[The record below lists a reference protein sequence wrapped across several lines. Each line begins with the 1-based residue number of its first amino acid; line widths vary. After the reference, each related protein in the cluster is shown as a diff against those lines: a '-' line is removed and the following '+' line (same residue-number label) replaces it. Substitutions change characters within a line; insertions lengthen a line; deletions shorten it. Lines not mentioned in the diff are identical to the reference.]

1 MQIQSNLFAPSTTK
15 APGGSSSNV
24 KSSRQVEPSHQVEQ
38 SQKSQGLEASQQV
51 THGQTDNENSQQHA
65 LSAPPQNPSPEELE
79 SRLGAKLE
87 YEQQTQGTE
96 GAVAHY
102 LANQHAAQREAI
114 QQMVGIDTY
123 A

>member
-1 MQIQSNLFAPSTTK
+1 MQIQPNLFAPSTANT
-15 APGGSSSNV
+15 AGISSSNV
-24 KSSRQVEPSHQVEQ
+24 KRSQVEPTHQVEQ
-38 SQKSQGLEASQQV
+38 SKKSQGIEVSQQV
-51 THGQTDNENSQQHA
+51 TLGQTDDESSQQHA
-65 LSAPPQNPSPEELE
+65 LSAPPQNPAPEELE

-87 YEQQTQGTE
+87 YEQQTQGGD

-102 LANQHAAQREAI
+102 LENQHAAQREAI

>member
-1 MQIQSNLFAPSTTK
+1 MQIQSNLFAPSTASTS
-15 APGGSSSNV
+15 GVSSSNV
-24 KSSRQVEPSHQVEQ
+24 KRSQVEPTHQVER
-38 SQKSQGLEASQQV
+38 SQKSQGLEVSQQV
-51 THGQTDNENSQQHA
+51 NLGQTDGESSQQHV
-65 LSAPPQNPSPEELE
+65 LSVPPQNPAPEELE

-87 YEQQTQGTE
+87 YEQQTLATE

-102 LANQHAAQREAI
+102 LANQHAAKREAI

>member
-1 MQIQSNLFAPSTTK
+1 MQIQPNLFAPSTANT
-15 APGGSSSNV
+15 PGVSSSNV
-24 KSSRQVEPSHQVEQ
+24 KRSQVEPTHQVEQ
-38 SQKSQGLEASQQV
+38 SQKSQGLGASQQV
-51 THGQTDNENSQQHA
+51 AHDQADSESSQLDV
-65 LSAPPQNPSPEELE
+65 LSAPLVNAAPEELE

-87 YEQQTQGTE
+87 YEQQTQGGD

>member
-1 MQIQSNLFAPSTTK
+1 MQIQSNLFAPST
-15 APGGSSSNV
+15 ASASGVSSSNV
-24 KSSRQVEPSHQVEQ
+24 KRSQVEPTHQVEQ
-38 SQKSQGLEASQQV
+38 SQKSQGLDEVSQQV
-51 THGQTDNENSQQHA
+51 NLGQADDESSQQHA
-65 LSAPPQNPSPEELE
+65 LSAPTQNPAPEELE

-87 YEQQTQGTE
+87 YEQQTQATE

>member
-1 MQIQSNLFAPSTTK
+1 MQIQPNLFAPSTGNTS
-15 APGGSSSNV
+15 GISSSNV
-24 KSSRQVEPSHQVEQ
+24 KRSQVEPTHQVEQ
-38 SQKSQGLEASQQV
+38 SQKSKGLEASQQV
-51 THGQTDNENSQQHA
+51 GHGQVDSESSQQQDV
-65 LSAPPQNPSPEELE
+65 LSAPLVNTAPEELE